1 MDDPLVTKCRNLNN
15 SKTFQR
21 RLNSYP
27 KFEFCSNLT
36 RFFNTFARNL
46 SFEHFYSKTSIW
58 RTKIFLFKENARR
71 LRLKWSDFGS
81 SIAYARGFVKWHP
94 EAETIDS
101 MFRLLG
107 LVLLS
112 RALAFTFPDDWEKIK
127 RSMQDRRRD
136 QEMEVRQLGAKSKTA
151 GDGGETDRSQ

>member
-1 MDDPLVTKCRNLNN
+1 
-15 SKTFQR
+15 
-21 RLNSYP
+21 
-27 KFEFCSNLT
+27 
-36 RFFNTFARNL
+36 
-46 SFEHFYSKTSIW
+46 
-58 RTKIFLFKENARR
+58 
-71 LRLKWSDFGS
+71 
-81 SIAYARGFVKWHP
+81 
-94 EAETIDS
+94 

-151 GDGGETDRSQ
+151 GDGGETDRRQ